1 MQEILGA
8 TYRLLVKTRVHH
20 WNVVG
25 PLFHPIHL
33 MTEAQYEDLFAATD
47 TLAERIRAL
56 GHPTAAPRIG
66 TEAATTTKMSVE
78 QLVGDLVE
86 HNEAIVRLMRDAAE
100 AAEEARDLV
109 THDLLVARMTVHEKA
124 IWMLR
129 AVAASCSGSSSF
141 PFRSSSCS
149 PSSIAEA
156 AGEPAAVFGSPTGA

>member
-1 MQEILGA
+1 MTNASRVLDAKPRTESIGIGLTSEQRDEVAASLQEILGA
-8 TYRLLVKTRVHH
+8 TYRLLVKTHVHH

-56 GHPTAAPRIG
+56 GHPTAPPRIT
-66 TEAATTTKMSVE
+66 TEKPTVTAMSVD
-78 QLVGDLVE
+78 QIVADLVAD
-86 HNEAIVRLMRDAAE
+86 NEAVVRAMRDAAE
-100 AAEEARDLV
+100 AADEARDHV

-129 AVAASCSGSSSF
+129 AVVAS
-141 PFRSSSCS
+141 
-149 PSSIAEA
+149 
-156 AGEPAAVFGSPTGA
+156 